1 MADPDRNMMGG
12 DSVNE
17 SDRTREL
24 MLEIEALKLK
34 LELEKMRS
42 SRASS
47 EEPENRNQHTGIGRY
62 AKELKAVLA
71 PMPTNEP
78 MIPAWFKNVDALFA
92 ALSIPEEIQGT
103 IILPFLTDKMRTFV
117 ANQSEAGVMPY
128 SELKSRV
135 LKELRM
141 TPSEYRRMFLEIK
154 READES
160 WSQVTARLETMF
172 TYYLRSREVQ
182 SFESLQE
189 LLIADRLKQLMPS
202 DLRSLVTQQEI
213 KGWLKPKDIAELAA
227 NFEEGLDST
236 RQSNYRGTAP
246 RNQNYRPQAKPFA
259 SANFTPNSGAC
270 FGCGQ
275 RGHFQRDCEF
285 SLDTA
290 ASKAEVLRVAPQNAR
305 SFESRATPSRHTAL
319 MKNSLMR
326 DPRIEILVGNRPCF
340 ARIDSGADITVVRA
354 NEVSAEILDQS
365 NDRIR
370 LTGAFGQG
378 VTARLMY
385 VPLGLP
391 PSSGS
396 AAQRVKLLCAVTD
409 QLTTSASVLLTPA
422 DYECLRHCRQNL
434 LKDLEECDKG
444 MSCVAQEVGPEQYSP
459 MREAERVSL
468 GSSSSANAEQ
478 RTLEEAPSSE
488 HQVINTEAE
497 AGTALEDEG
506 EREGG
511 AQALEPQTTNSVSL
525 AEQGQLEG
533 CKSVGESTFE
543 DSERLGL
550 VSENSFVG
558 EQKRDEPLADVRQ
571 AVSPVKVDIGG
582 GLRMNSGAWIHIQ
595 GHQKD
600 SLFVKDLIL
609 GIWPKEQLKNRSLQG
624 KHCPRFLDQPAKT
637 PLTPWQV

>member
-12 DSVNE
+12 DSVSE

-103 IILPFLTDKMRTFV
+103 IILPFLSDKMRTFV

-128 SELKSRV
+128 CDLKSRV

-154 READES
+154 REAYQS

-182 SFESLQE
+182 SFENLQE

-202 DLRSLVTQQEI
+202 DLRSLVTQQEV

-227 NFEEGLDST
+227 NFEESLDSG
-236 RQSNYRGTAP
+236 RQDSYRGTASITK
-246 RNQNYRPQAKPFA
+246 NYRAQAKQLAGAKFNPY
-259 SANFTPNSGAC
+259 SGAC

-275 RGHFQRDCEF
+275 RGHFQRDCGF

-290 ASKAEVLRVAPQNAR
+290 ASKAEVLRVAPQNEK
-305 SFESRATPSRHTAL
+305 SFDSRATLSRHTPR
-319 MKNSLMR
+319 MNNSLMR
-326 DPRIEILVGNRPCF
+326 DPRIEILVGNKPCF
-340 ARIDSGADITVVRA
+340 ARVDSGADITVVRA
-354 NEVSAEILDQS
+354 NEVSAEILGQS
-365 NDRIR
+365 SDRIR

-422 DYECLRHCRQNL
+422 DYECLRHSR
-434 LKDLEECDKG
+434 
-444 MSCVAQEVGPEQYSP
+444 
-459 MREAERVSL
+459 
-468 GSSSSANAEQ
+468 
-478 RTLEEAPSSE
+478 
-488 HQVINTEAE
+488 
-497 AGTALEDEG
+497 
-506 EREGG
+506 
-511 AQALEPQTTNSVSL
+511 
-525 AEQGQLEG
+525 
-533 CKSVGESTFE
+533 
-543 DSERLGL
+543 ERLL
-550 VSENSFVG
+550 
-558 EQKRDEPLADVRQ
+558 DL
-571 AVSPVKVDIGG
+571 GG
-582 GLRMNSGAWIHIQ
+582 
-595 GHQKD
+595 
-600 SLFVKDLIL
+600 V
-609 GIWPKEQLKNRSLQG
+609 
-624 KHCPRFLDQPAKT
+624 
-637 PLTPWQV
+637 